1 MPIIKSA
8 IKRMKQNAVRRARRY
23 PLRSQSK
30 TVFKTVLMLIKD
42 GKKEE
47 AEKMVPHVHSVID
60 TAVKKHILHANTA
73 ARKKSR
79 LAKALNA
86 MGAEAVA
93 APAKKAEKA
102 EKEESE

>member
-8 IKRMKQNAVRRARRY
+8 KKRMKQNAVRRARRY
-23 PLRSQSK
+23 PLRSQAKS
-30 TVFKTVLMLIKD
+30 VFKTVLMLIKD
-42 GKKEE
+42 GKKAE

-60 TAVKKHILHANTA
+60 TAVKKHILHGNTA

-86 MGAEAVA
+86 MGGEKMAAAKKEEEVA
-93 APAKKAEKA
+93 AE
-102 EKEESE
+102 